1 MAERAGG
8 RVDAGAAPLRL
19 TRRGRLAITTSVTT
33 MLVVAM
39 ALVTGVGSSA
49 RPESVAD
56 GAAPAA
62 AADSAPSA
70 VGTAPPSPSPSTGQP
85 VEPTQEQPVEPTPVP
100 EQAVAQS
107 GTGRLAVVPGQQ
119 TPSDDRGRTVR
130 YRVQVEDGLTVD
142 GDPVDGDEFARTVH
156 EVLTDERGWQPLDGV
171 RFERVDDG
179 DYDVDVVL
187 ASPDTTDA
195 LCEPLGTGGWLSCFN
210 GYATVLNARRWFSG
224 AETYGDDL
232 VSYRRYLV
240 SHEMGHYLGHQHEGC
255 PAPGAPAPV
264 MVQQTKSLDGCS
276 QNPWPAGA

>member
-1 MAERAGG
+1 MG
-8 RVDAGAAPLRL
+8 AGAAPLRL

-33 MLVVAM
+33 VLAVAM

-56 GAAPAA
+56 GAVPAA
-62 AADSAPSA
+62 ATDSAPSA
-70 VGTAPPSPSPSTGQP
+70 VETTPPSPPP
-85 VEPTQEQPVEPTPVP
+85 EQPAEPTPVP
-100 EQAVAQS
+100 ESSVAQS
-107 GTGRLAVVPGQQ
+107 GTGQLVAVPGRQE
-119 TPSDDRGRTVR
+119 PSDEQGRVVR
-130 YRVQVEDGLTVD
+130 YLVQVEDGLTVD

-156 EVLTDERGWQPLDGV
+156 EVLLDERGWQPIDGV

-179 DYDVDVVL
+179 EYDVRVVL
-187 ASPDTTDA
+187 ASPDTTDD
-195 LCEPLGTGGWLSCFN
+195 LCAPLGTGGWLSCFN
-210 GYATVLNARRWFSG
+210 GYATVLNARRWFSS

-255 PAPGAPAPV
+255 PSPGTPAPV
-264 MVQQTKSLDGCS
+264 MVQQTKTLDGCS